1 MTPAALL
8 PHAGAMVLLDR
19 IVDWNDHEAI
29 CATRAHLAPQN
40 PLRRDGTL
48 PAICGMEMALQAAA
62 VHGALRGG
70 GSARS
75 GVVAVLRDVTWS
87 VARLDDAR
95 LGELRAL
102 ARLVKE
108 EAGGVIYELELNAED
123 GRSLVRGRAV
133 IAWPNLE

>member
-19 IVDWNDHEAI
+19 VVAWNNDEAI
-29 CATRAHLAPQN
+29 CATRAHLAPAN
-40 PLRRDGTL
+40 PLRRGGIL
-48 PAICGMEMALQAAA
+48 PAICGMEIALQTAA

-75 GVVAVLRDVTWS
+75 GVVAVLRDVVWS
-87 VARLDDAR
+87 VARLDDAG

-102 ARLVKE
+102 ARLVSE
-108 EAGGVIYELELNAED
+108 ESGGVIYDLELNAED
-123 GRSLVRGRAV
+123 GRDLVRGRAV
-133 IAWPNLE
+133 IAWPNAA